1 MSSATFD
8 LLNPKVQKAVWS
20 MGWKEFRPIQVK
32 AIHQVLEQSG
42 HLIITA
48 QTAGGKTE
56 AAFLP
61 IISKL
66 VDNPQLSIQALYV
79 GPLKALINDQF
90 ERMEKLCDTLDIPV
104 HRWHG
109 DVSAS
114 RKKELR
120 QSPAGILL
128 ITPES
133 IESNFV
139 NYGSQIPRLYRYL
152 EFVVID
158 ELHSFLDNVRG
169 VHLLSLLARLRQAT
183 ALKPRIIALSAT
195 LGDPQ
200 AGCRFLSPDRPDAVS
215 LIEDPSS
222 QREIKFGIRVHLR
235 RPLNNSE
242 KLIEPRLKPAEALQ
256 IAERLTTK
264 DLQSESPC
272 GKENTPELSAS
283 IRKPGHDP
291 DDELDEIA
299 EDLVH
304 NFARSTNLVFVN
316 AKSTIEKLAVKLHDH
331 VKLEKLANDPFVVH
345 HGSISKQL
353 REEAEV
359 LLKSGTPTTAICSST
374 LEMGIDIGGV
384 QAIGQVDTPWSVAS
398 LVQRLGRSG
407 RRDGDAA
414 IMRLYVRETSPH
426 FGSRLTDLLYP
437 DLLRAIAL
445 TRLMLKHWLE
455 PPDIDRMHLSTL
467 IHQLL
472 SCLKQTGGITASQ
485 IFETLIKIGPFR
497 LVTARSFTEL
507 LKGLGQKEIIEQV
520 PQGELILA
528 PLGEKITSSY
538 DFYAAF
544 KGTEEFVIRDG
555 NEDIG
560 NLPVNRI
567 PPVGEHIILAGR
579 RWKIEEIDAAAKTVF
594 VSPTRGGKA
603 PEFLGA
609 GGELHTRVL
618 HEMRAVLRE
627 QDEPPWLNEN
637 AKLLLRGARSVAL
650 KCGVVE
656 NDVLF
661 TPRRVQWFPWV
672 GSRGLLTLK
681 VYADAMSVSHEVD
694 KLSITYHVDSPEKF
708 FNHLEEIANSP
719 AQANELVR
727 FIPVKT
733 IQKYDD
739 LLPDD
744 LLDIANGHDYLDLN
758 EAKDVSSQTLQV
770 HSRAPNRNGHA

>member
-1 MSSATFD
+1 MSNAAFD
-8 LLNPKVQKAVWS
+8 LLHPEVQKAVWS
-20 MGWKEFRPIQVK
+20 MGWKEFHPIQVET
-32 AIHQVLEQSG
+32 IHQVLEHSG

-61 IISKL
+61 IISRL
-66 VDNPQLSIQALYV
+66 AENPQPSIQALYV

-90 ERMEKLCDTLDIPV
+90 ERLEKLCEHLEIPV

-133 IESNFV
+133 LESNFI
-139 NYGSQIPRLYRYL
+139 NYGNQIPQIYRHL

-169 VHLLSLLARLRQAT
+169 VHLLSLLARLCQAT

-200 AGCRFLSPDRPDAVS
+200 AGCRFLSPDQPDAVS
-215 LIEDPSS
+215 LINDPNS

-235 RPLNNSE
+235 RPLNDSE

-256 IAERLTTK
+256 IAERLTAEA
-264 DLQSESPC
+264 LRSESPC
-272 GKENTPELSAS
+272 RKENTPELSPS
-283 IRKPGHDP
+283 LRKPGCEP

-299 EDLVH
+299 EDIVH
-304 NFARSTNLVFVN
+304 NFGRSTNLVFVN
-316 AKSTIEKLAVKLHDH
+316 AKSTIERLAVKLHDR
-331 VKLEKLANDPFVVH
+331 VKSEKLAVDPFVVH
-345 HGSISKQL
+345 HGSISKEL

-359 LLKSGTPTTAICSST
+359 QLKSGTPTTAICSST

-398 LVQRLGRSG
+398 MVQRLGRSG

-426 FGSRLTDLLYP
+426 FGSGLVDLLYP
-437 DLLRAIAL
+437 DLLRAVAL
-445 TRLMLKHWLE
+445 TRLMLDHWLE

-467 IHQLL
+467 IHQVL
-472 SCLKQTGGITASQ
+472 SCLKQTGGMTASR
-485 IFETLIKIGPFR
+485 IFETLVKRGPFR
-497 LVTARSFTEL
+497 QVTAQSFAEL
-507 LKGLGQKEIIEQV
+507 LKGLGQKEVIEQV

-528 PLGEKITSSY
+528 PLGEKITSAY

-544 KGTEEFVIRDG
+544 RGTEEFVIRDG
-555 NEDIG
+555 DEDIG
-560 NLPVNRI
+560 NLPANRI
-567 PPVGEHIILAGR
+567 PPAGEYIILAGR

-594 VSPTRGGKA
+594 VSSARGGKA

-618 HEMRAVLRE
+618 QEMRAVLCE
-627 QDEPPWLNEN
+627 NGEPPWLNEN
-637 AKLLLRGARSVAL
+637 AKLLLRAARSTAL
-650 KCGVVE
+650 KCGVVQK
-656 NDVLF
+656 DVLF
-661 TPRRVQWFPWV
+661 MPHRVQWFPWV
-672 GSRGLLTLK
+672 GSRGFLTLK
-681 VYADAMSVSHEVD
+681 VYASAMSVAHEQD
-694 KLSITYHVDSPEKF
+694 KLSITYHVDSPEIF
-708 FNHLEEIANSP
+708 INHLKEIAGSS
-719 AQANELVR
+719 AQASELAR
-727 FIPVKT
+727 FIPVKA
-733 IQKYDD
+733 IQKYDE

-744 LLDIANGHDYLDLN
+744 LLDLANGHDYLDLN
-758 EAKDVSSQTLQV
+758 EAKGVARQALLA
-770 HSRAPNRNGHA
+770 RP

>member
-8 LLNPKVQKAVWS
+8 LLHPQVQKAVWS
-20 MGWKEFRPIQVK
+20 MGWKEFHPIQVK
-32 AIHQVLEQSG
+32 AIHQVLEHPG

-66 VDNPQLSIQALYV
+66 VENPQPSIQALYV

-90 ERMEKLCDTLDIPV
+90 ERLEKLCEALDIPV

-133 IESNFV
+133 LESNFI
-139 NYGSQIPRLYRYL
+139 NYGNQIPRLYRHL
-152 EFVVID
+152 EYVVID

-169 VHLLSLLARLRQAT
+169 IHLLSLLARLCQAT

-200 AGCRFLSPDRPDAVS
+200 AGCRFLSPDQPGAVS
-215 LIEDPSS
+215 LIDDPNSV
-222 QREIKFGIRVHLR
+222 REIKFGIKIHLR
-235 RPLNNSE
+235 RSLNDSE
-242 KLIEPRLKPAEALQ
+242 KLIEPRLRPAEALQ
-256 IAERLTTK
+256 IAERLTAE
-264 DLQSESPC
+264 DLRLETPC
-272 GKENTPELSAS
+272 GKENTPELSPS
-283 IRKPGHDP
+283 IRIPGQEP
-291 DDELDEIA
+291 NDDLDEIA
-299 EDLVH
+299 EDIVH
-304 NFARSTNLVFVN
+304 NFAGSTNLVFVN
-316 AKSTIEKLAVKLHDH
+316 AKSTIEKLAVKLHER
-331 VKLEKLANDPFVVH
+331 VTLEKLDADPFVVH
-345 HGSISKQL
+345 HGSISKEL

-359 LLKSGTPTTAICSST
+359 QLKSETPTTAICSST

-398 LVQRLGRSG
+398 MVQRLGRSG

-426 FGSRLTDLLYP
+426 FGSGLTDLLYP

-445 TRLMLKHWLE
+445 TRLMLDHWLE

-467 IHQLL
+467 IHQVL
-472 SCLKQTGGITASQ
+472 SCLKQTGGMTAPR
-485 IFETLIKIGPFR
+485 IFETLVQRGPFR
-497 LVTARSFTEL
+497 RVTMQSFTEL
-507 LKGLGQKEIIEQV
+507 LKGLGQKQVIEQV
-520 PQGELILA
+520 PEGELILA
-528 PLGEKITSSY
+528 PLGEKMTSTY

-560 NLPVNRI
+560 SLPANNI

-579 RWKIEEIDAAAKTVF
+579 RWRIEEIDGAAKKVF
-594 VSPTRGGKA
+594 LSPARGGKA

-618 HEMRAVLRE
+618 QEMRAVLTE
-627 QDEPPWLNEN
+627 KGEPTWLNEN
-637 AKLLLRGARSVAL
+637 AKLLLRAARTTAL
-650 KCGVVE
+650 KCGVIQ
-656 NDVLF
+656 NDVLVM
-661 TPRRVQWFPWV
+661 PHRVQWFPWV

-681 VYADAMSVSHEVD
+681 VYANAMSVAHELD
-694 KLSITYHVDSPEKF
+694 KLSINYYVDSPEAF
-708 FNHLEEIANSP
+708 FDHLKEIANSSD
-719 AQANELVR
+719 QACELAR
-727 FIPVKT
+727 FIPVRA

-739 LLPDD
+739 LLPND
-744 LLDIANGHDYLDLN
+744 LLDEANGHDYLDMN
-758 EAKDVSSQTLQV
+758 EAKDIARQALLA
-770 HSRAPNRNGHA
+770 RR